1 MNQRHVV
8 LTAVGPDRPGIVK
21 AFSGAIH
28 AAGCNLE
35 DSRMAVLAGEFAL
48 ILLFSGPIEAAL
60 QAERTT
66 TALAESLEFRI
77 ALKDT
82 RPPPAGPTQRRY
94 RVRLAGA
101 DQPGI
106 VHRIGDLLAGHGANI
121 ASLESRL
128 THAAFSGTPVFNLE
142 AEIELPAAA
151 AIATL
156 VAQLEG
162 LGDELAL
169 QIDLDPLDQGF
180 LG

>member
-8 LTAVGPDRPGIVK
+8 LTAVGSDRPGIVK

-48 ILLFSGPIEAAL
+48 ILLFSGTAEAVL
-60 QAERTT
+60 QAEQA
-66 TALAESLEFRI
+66 TATLAESLEFRI

-82 RPPPAGPTQRRY
+82 RAVPSALPQRRY

-106 VHRIGDLLAGHGANI
+106 VHRIGDLIAGHGANI

-128 THAAFSGTPVFNLE
+128 THAAFSGTPVFHLD
-142 AEIELPAAA
+142 AEVVLPADAA
-151 AIATL
+151 VESL
-156 VAQLEG
+156 VVQLER
-162 LGDELAL
+162 LGEELAL
-169 QIDLDPLDQGF
+169 QIDLDPGDRRSP
-180 LG
+180 